1 KFRFRTTKS
10 VRGKHERIY
19 IRSFVNALRSRGAI
33 SSRSKNSNSLGQS
46 REINFNSNF
55 RRASSLPRIRSKG
68 ASRNSFKGPAV
79 ILQYQLSQYFY
90 LALAT
95 FIFVGALTPL
105 MRKLALKVGAV
116 DAPNMARKVQAE
128 PVPYLG
134 GVAIVIGVFVATYST
149 LIIKEKEIALASTV
163 LIPALLMAAMGLAD
177 DLRGLKPWPRL
188 IAQSA
193 VGIIVAGF
201 LIYTDTIGTPS
212 QIFLIDAIV
221 TTLWIV
227 GVCNSI
233 NFFDNLDGG
242 AAGTVVVISFFTFL
256 IAYDRGQLMISA
268 LSIVTA
274 GATAGFLIWN
284 RPPAKIYMGDAGA
297 LFLGIIVAVLTI
309 RLNPGIDPNW
319 KSLAIPLFLMAVPL
333 LDTTVAVTSRLARGI
348 SPFTGGRDH
357 LSHRLMRKGLHRR
370 TAAITL
376 WALAGIYGTVAYAIY
391 QGQSTALITLAA
403 ITWAYLFVFFIR
415 IPHSD

>member
-1 KFRFRTTKS
+1 
-10 VRGKHERIY
+10 
-19 IRSFVNALRSRGAI
+19 
-33 SSRSKNSNSLGQS
+33 
-46 REINFNSNF
+46 
-55 RRASSLPRIRSKG
+55 
-68 ASRNSFKGPAV
+68 
-79 ILQYQLSQYFY
+79 
-90 LALAT
+90 
-95 FIFVGALTPL
+95 

-116 DAPNMARKVQAE
+116 DAPDMARKVQVE

-149 LIIKEKEIALASTV
+149 LIIKDKEIALASTV

-193 VGIIVAGF
+193 VGVIVAGF

-212 QIFLIDAIV
+212 QIFIIDAIV

-309 RLNPGIDPNW
+309 RLNPDIDPNW

-376 WALAGIYGTVAYAIY
+376 WVLAGIYGTIAFAIY
-391 QGQSTALITLAA
+391 KGQSTALIALAA
-403 ITWAYLFVFFIR
+403 FTWAYLFFFFIR

>member
-1 KFRFRTTKS
+1 
-10 VRGKHERIY
+10 
-19 IRSFVNALRSRGAI
+19 
-33 SSRSKNSNSLGQS
+33 
-46 REINFNSNF
+46 
-55 RRASSLPRIRSKG
+55 
-68 ASRNSFKGPAV
+68 
-79 ILQYQLSQYFY
+79 
-90 LALAT
+90 
-95 FIFVGALTPL
+95 

-403 ITWAYLFVFFIR
+403 ITWANLFVFFIR

>member
-1 KFRFRTTKS
+1 
-10 VRGKHERIY
+10 
-19 IRSFVNALRSRGAI
+19 
-33 SSRSKNSNSLGQS
+33 
-46 REINFNSNF
+46 
-55 RRASSLPRIRSKG
+55 
-68 ASRNSFKGPAV
+68 
-79 ILQYQLSQYFY
+79 
-90 LALAT
+90 
-95 FIFVGALTPL
+95 

-116 DAPNMARKVQAE
+116 DSPNMARKVQVE

-149 LIIKEKEIALASTV
+149 LIIKDKEIALASTV

-193 VGIIVAGF
+193 VGVIVAGF

-212 QIFLIDAIV
+212 QIFIIDAIV

-309 RLNPGIDPNW
+309 RLNPDIDPNW

-376 WALAGIYGTVAYAIY
+376 WVLAGIYGTIAFAIY
-391 QGQSTALITLAA
+391 KGQSTALIALAA
-403 ITWAYLFVFFIR
+403 FTWAYLFFFFIR

>member
-1 KFRFRTTKS
+1 M
-10 VRGKHERIY
+10 
-19 IRSFVNALRSRGAI
+19 
-33 SSRSKNSNSLGQS
+33 
-46 REINFNSNF
+46 
-55 RRASSLPRIRSKG
+55 
-68 ASRNSFKGPAV
+68 
-79 ILQYQLSQYFY
+79 QYQLSQYLY

-95 FIFVGALTPL
+95 FIFVGALTPI

-116 DAPNMARKVQAE
+116 DAPNMARKVQVE

-149 LIIKEKEIALASTV
+149 LIIKDKEIALASTV

-193 VGIIVAGF
+193 VGVIVAGF

-212 QIFLIDAIV
+212 QIFIIDAIV

-309 RLNPGIDPNW
+309 RLNPDIDPNW

-370 TAAITL
+370 TAAISL
-376 WALAGIYGTVAYAIY
+376 WVLAGIYGTIAFAIY
-391 QGQSTALITLAA
+391 KGQSTALIALAA
-403 ITWAYLFVFFIR
+403 FTWAYLFFFFIR

>member
-1 KFRFRTTKS
+1 
-10 VRGKHERIY
+10 
-19 IRSFVNALRSRGAI
+19 
-33 SSRSKNSNSLGQS
+33 
-46 REINFNSNF
+46 
-55 RRASSLPRIRSKG
+55 
-68 ASRNSFKGPAV
+68 
-79 ILQYQLSQYFY
+79 
-90 LALAT
+90 
-95 FIFVGALTPL
+95 

-116 DAPNMARKVQAE
+116 DAPNLERKVQTE

-149 LIIKEKEIALASTV
+149 VIIESKDIALASTV
-163 LIPALLMAAMGLAD
+163 LFPAVAMAIMGLID

-188 IAQSA
+188 IAQSV
-193 VGIIVAGF
+193 VGVIVAGI
-201 LIYTDTIGTPS
+201 LIATDTIGTPS
-212 QIFLIDAIV
+212 QIFIVDALV
-221 TTLWIV
+221 TIIWIV

-242 AAGTVVVISFFTFL
+242 AAGTVVVITFFTFL
-256 IAYDRGQLMISA
+256 IAFDRGQLLVSG

-297 LFLGIIVAVLTI
+297 LFLGIIIAVLTI
-309 RLNPGIDPNW
+309 RLQPNIHPSW
-319 KSLAIPLFLMAVPL
+319 KSLSIPLFLMAVPL

-370 TAAITL
+370 TAAIAL
-376 WALAGIYGTVAYAIY
+376 WALAGVYGTIAFAIY
-391 QGQSTALITLAA
+391 KGQSTALIALAA

-415 IPHSD
+415 IPHTD

>member
-1 KFRFRTTKS
+1 
-10 VRGKHERIY
+10 
-19 IRSFVNALRSRGAI
+19 
-33 SSRSKNSNSLGQS
+33 
-46 REINFNSNF
+46 
-55 RRASSLPRIRSKG
+55 
-68 ASRNSFKGPAV
+68 
-79 ILQYQLSQYFY
+79 LQYQLSQYLY

-95 FIFVGALTPL
+95 FIFVGALTPI

-116 DAPNMARKVQAE
+116 DAPNMARKVQVE

-134 GVAIVIGVFVATYST
+134 GVAIVIGVFVSTYST
-149 LIIKEKEIALASTV
+149 LIIKDKEIALASTV

-193 VGIIVAGF
+193 VGVIVAGF

-212 QIFLIDAIV
+212 QIFIIDAIV

-309 RLNPGIDPNW
+309 RLNPDIDPNW

-376 WALAGIYGTVAYAIY
+376 WVLAGIYGTIAFAIY
-391 QGQSTALITLAA
+391 KGQSTALIALAA
-403 ITWAYLFVFFIR
+403 FTWAYLFFFFIR